1 MLPYFSFDKPAISS
15 GGRRDHIALLS
26 WSRCPKDLTVVFYKY
41 KAPAVRQPQNM
52 KWGAEPEGFLFCMPT
67 AILIDGGFYLR
78 RFRAC
83 YPLKD
88 CKEPQI
94 VAKTAFELALSHL
107 EEKNG
112 IRHDLYRIFFYDCPP
127 LQKKVHYPRTQ
138 KSLDFSKTSQSRF
151 RLALHDELRKLRK
164 VALRLGHLMD
174 HTEWRLKDGKLR
186 KLLDGS
192 LDFNALTDEDFEYA
206 TAQKGVDMRI
216 GLDIASLSYKR
227 QVDQI
232 VLVAGDSDFVP
243 AAKLARREGIDFV
256 LDPLWHPVHPSLQ
269 EHVDG
274 VRSTC
279 PNPAHGKAPLP

>member
-1 MLPYFSFDKPAISS
+1 
-15 GGRRDHIALLS
+15 
-26 WSRCPKDLTVVFYKY
+26 
-41 KAPAVRQPQNM
+41 
-52 KWGAEPEGFLFCMPT
+52 MPT
-67 AILIDGGFYLR
+67 AILIDGGFFLR
-78 RFRAC
+78 RFRIC
-83 YPLKD
+83 YPHKD
-88 CKEPQI
+88 HNDPQV
-94 VAKTAFELALSHL
+94 VAKTPFELALSHL
-107 EEKNG
+107 EEKG
-112 IRHDLYRIFFYDCPP
+112 GFRHDLYRIFFYDCPP
-127 LQKKVHYPRTQ
+127 LQKRAHLPVTR
-138 KSLDFSKTSQSRF
+138 KSVDFSRTTQSAF

-174 HTEWRLKDGKLR
+174 YGEWKLKEGKL
-186 KLLDGS
+186 KQLLGGNLS
-192 LDFNALTDEDFEYA
+192 FTILTDDDFEYA
-206 TAQKGVDMRI
+206 AAQKGVDMRV

-279 PNPAHGKAPLP
+279 PNPAQGRVPRP